1 MTSKSPRRGR
11 STTRAATLTRSV
23 SPPFTA
29 KSKSRSK
36 SRSQSPT
43 GSSTAPPSK
52 DPKAIEKAFMKLLLQ
67 RGKEEEEDYKS
78 IKLPTFSD
86 GSEWEAVVFELKINL
101 EKVWKHSKELDIVEY
116 LEGNQQFRKIEFI
129 KKADKIIYH
138 AIVTAAKR
146 DSFARKQIMA
156 SEHDDA
162 VPQVKRNE
170 GLKLYNLFQ
179 SIFLNKSKDQANL
192 PNAQKEF
199 FLMKMQK
206 GEAAKDYISRVD
218 KAVSDLAIL
227 NERISINSWL
237 FILANGLL
245 PEYKKSK
252 DGVLFSETGYGSVPD
267 VKAKILKEETVLG
280 LSKSDSKTSS
290 SNEMANSAVENCAHC
305 NKKGHNKSQC
315 RKLKKE
321 KEESKAQKDKY
332 WCDLCYSNGHT
343 TDYCWWNPNNK
354 EQPNPNYQKGKG
366 KQIKGKGK
374 QKGKGKGKGFGKE
387 GKGKGGRG
395 NGNFPAAYT
404 PNTAYYTEE
413 AQWNS
418 WNNTV
423 EIQELT
429 NEIPDWQDYNF
440 FTVENEK
447 PDLSFMLH
455 DNVLGKNPDET
466 FNWLSFDSEELNQ
479 EEKNKA
485 DAIFGKNQKSKEKNE
500 FNGETLKFDWF
511 NQKENFLVLLD
522 EKGEDISA
530 WTQNNAWSK
539 QDFELCT
546 WGDHPTLSAQQGG
559 PECDFLFT
567 ASASSIQHQLK
578 LKTAEVKGRKEKGD
592 EGLWMYLDSGASR
605 SVISETSPLI
615 THLYNL
621 KETNGSCNVGNG
633 ATLKYLQKGMIT
645 SGNELTVVQDLQ
657 YDLYSAVAAAKRGI
671 TCVLDYNSKGEN
683 QSYLLCKHTGTA
695 TPLIE
700 RKKGIL
706 EIPLHLYI
714 NNKDKGL
721 MASEPTTLSMSTISK
736 FWYGMDRGQFDPES
750 RDNNTDELSLFM
762 YEIINSLSE
771 KQRDY
776 LIHARLAHLP
786 RKAILQMIKNGAK
799 GLPYA
804 GKFKELCRP
813 CLEARQRA
821 ENHGKET
828 N

>member
-1 MTSKSPRRGR
+1 M
-11 STTRAATLTRSV
+11 
-23 SPPFTA
+23 
-29 KSKSRSK
+29 
-36 SRSQSPT
+36 
-43 GSSTAPPSK
+43 
-52 DPKAIEKAFMKLLLQ
+52 LLQ
-67 RGKEEEEDYKS
+67 KGKDDEEDYKS

-116 LEGNQQFRKIEFI
+116 LEGIQQYCKIEFI

-290 SNEMANSAVENCAHC
+290 SNEMVNSAVENCTHC
-305 NKKGHNKSQC
+305 NNKGHNKSQC

-321 KEESKAQKDKY
+321 KEENQAKKDKY
-332 WCDLCYSNGHT
+332 WCDLCYSNGHN

-366 KQIKGKGK
+366 KQSKGKGK
-374 QKGKGKGKGFGKE
+374 QKGKGKGFGKG
-387 GKGKGGRG
+387 GKAKGGRG

-413 AQWNS
+413 QQWNS

-423 EIQELT
+423 EIEEMT
-429 NEIPDWQDYNF
+429 SEVPDWQDYNF
-440 FTVENEK
+440 FAIETEKNSNLKKKEKNQKEKNQLSFSPKK
-447 PDLSFMLH
+447 PDKI
-455 DNVLGKNPDET
+455 DV
-466 FNWLSFDSEELNQ
+466 
-479 EEKNKA
+479 
-485 DAIFGKNQKSKEKNE
+485 IFGQNQKSKK
-500 FNGETLKFDWF
+500 
-511 NQKENFLVLLD
+511 
-522 EKGEDISA
+522 
-530 WTQNNAWSK
+530 
-539 QDFELCT
+539 
-546 WGDHPTLSAQQGG
+546 
-559 PECDFLFT
+559 
-567 ASASSIQHQLK
+567 
-578 LKTAEVKGRKEKGD
+578 
-592 EGLWMYLDSGASR
+592 
-605 SVISETSPLI
+605 
-615 THLYNL
+615 
-621 KETNGSCNVGNG
+621 
-633 ATLKYLQKGMIT
+633 
-645 SGNELTVVQDLQ
+645 
-657 YDLYSAVAAAKRGI
+657 
-671 TCVLDYNSKGEN
+671 
-683 QSYLLCKHTGTA
+683 
-695 TPLIE
+695 
-700 RKKGIL
+700 
-706 EIPLHLYI
+706 
-714 NNKDKGL
+714 
-721 MASEPTTLSMSTISK
+721 
-736 FWYGMDRGQFDPES
+736 
-750 RDNNTDELSLFM
+750 
-762 YEIINSLSE
+762 
-771 KQRDY
+771 
-776 LIHARLAHLP
+776 
-786 RKAILQMIKNGAK
+786 
-799 GLPYA
+799 
-804 GKFKELCRP
+804 
-813 CLEARQRA
+813 
-821 ENHGKET
+821 
-828 N
+828 